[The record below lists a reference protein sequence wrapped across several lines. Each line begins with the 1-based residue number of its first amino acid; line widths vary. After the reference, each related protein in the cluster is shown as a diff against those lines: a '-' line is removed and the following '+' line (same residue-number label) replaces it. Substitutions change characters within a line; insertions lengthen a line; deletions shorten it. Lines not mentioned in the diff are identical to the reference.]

1 MACSLFSKPTCVSNE
16 SLVLDEEA
24 REEREAKYAQAL
36 ANLRVA

>member
-24 REEREAKYAQAL
+24 REEKGSKIRTGSGKS
-36 ANLRVA
+36 